1 MPKVTLIIS
10 AIDGFSATIRRAYS
24 SVAGVVKS
32 VGATAAK
39 GVAATGVALAALAA
53 AGARMV
59 SAWQLAAAAD
69 ARLVSVL
76 RQTGGAA
83 GYTAGELRAM
93 AGDLQLL
100 TGFSD
105 DAVKGVMALL
115 AAQRTIRGDEYRRA
129 TVAAL
134 DMTEALT
141 RSGQSA
147 GDIEERAKQLAMAL
161 ASPAEGMS
169 RLTRAGI
176 VFTDAQRRQAREM
189 QAAGDIAGAQ
199 RLILSAVEEAYGGVA
214 SSQNAAVKGMRLLSE
229 TIGDAQERLGEAIAS
244 SGTFAE
250 ILARLQAAAES
261 VITSGRVDL
270 WAARIESAL
279 RAMIPVVSTVAGW
292 FGKLTGG
299 VRAVGAFTGSMLGG
313 SDMGA
318 AWQAAKDAPAD
329 AAKAEADAIAEMVRQ
344 RQEAQ
349 RKQESAEAAAVA
361 AQRRR
366 IREREMAEIGDRAQ
380 VAAEALDKLNLTAV
394 VTVRASTDA
403 ASIDA
408 ALAEVGA
415 KAVALYADLADAA
428 DEARAAQK
436 AALAE
441 LGTAEEAAEA
451 ARLAVEDLS
460 SSGIADMDA
469 LRRKA
474 EETAAAV
481 GKPRTVTTADVE
493 RAIRADAEAA
503 VARQMRAEGRRIGD
517 TGPKPRPIGDVQTGM
532 DWMVPGRRE
541 AEYMAEHARRVQAM
555 VDETTAEQRLAR
567 ARAMNARLREPADN
581 RAAKAAQAQAE
592 LAKAEESERARI
604 AAIKAQEVAR
614 GEAMARAE
622 SAAARQAKARVREQ
636 QLDGVIKQAE
646 EFKRKLDEATRKRRI
661 EIDVADIT
669 RQIEDLQR
677 QARAVMRLDIVDP
690 RQEAAGFA
698 ERGEEQKRIAEET
711 AADDARQRRLEEQQ
725 ALAKRGLAPR
735 LSKKGEEWLRN
746 RQEWQAA
753 QAQADDFSDQA
764 AALEARRDMVQDQQ
778 LEELRGIHKTLA
790 ENLKIGEL

>member
-39 GVAATGVALAALAA
+39 GVAATGVALAGLAA

-83 GYTAGELRAM
+83 GYTAGELRNM
-93 AGDLQLL
+93 AGDLQKL

-129 TVAAL
+129 TMAAL

-176 VFTDAQRRQAREM
+176 VFTEAQRRQAREM
-189 QAAGDIAGAQ
+189 QSAGDIAGAQ

-229 TIGDAQERLGEAIAS
+229 TIGDAKERLGEAVAS
-244 SGTFAE
+244 SETFAE
-250 ILARLQAAAES
+250 ILARLQSAAES

-270 WAARIESAL
+270 WAARIESAM
-279 RAMIPVVSTVAGW
+279 RAMIPVVATVTGW
-292 FGKLTGG
+292 FGKLAGG
-299 VRAVGAFTGSMLGG
+299 VRAVGAFAGSMLGG
-313 SDMGA
+313 SDVAG
-318 AWQAAKDAPAD
+318 AWQAAKDAPKE
-329 AAKAEADAIAEMVRQ
+329 AAAAEADAIAEMVRQ

-366 IREREMAEIGDRAQ
+366 IREREMAELGDRAQ
-380 VAAEALDKLNLTAV
+380 TAAEALDKLNLTAV

-403 ASIDA
+403 ASVDA

-415 KAVALYADLADAA
+415 KAVALYADLEDAA
-428 DEARAAQK
+428 EGARAAQK
-436 AALAE
+436 AALEE
-441 LGTAEEAAEA
+441 LGTAEESAEA
-451 ARLAVEDLS
+451 ARLAVEQLS
-460 SSGIADMDA
+460 SSGVADLDA

-481 GKPRTVTTADVE
+481 GKPRTVTAADVE
-493 RAIRADAEAA
+493 RELRSEAETQA
-503 VARQMRAEGRRIGD
+503 ARQLRDQFGF
-517 TGPKPRPIGDVQTGM
+517 KPGA
-532 DWMVPGRRE
+532 PGYLQQHAKVTDE
-541 AEYMAEHARRVQAM
+541 LMAQVTQQQRLDRARR
-555 VDETTAEQRLAR
+555 
-567 ARAMNARLREPADN
+567 MNAALRATEDQ

-592 LAKAEESERARI
+592 LAKAEESERARL
-604 AAIKAQEVAR
+604 ATIKAQEVAR
-614 GEAMARAE
+614 AEALTKAE
-622 SAAARQAKARVREQ
+622 AAAARQAKARVREQ

-646 EFKRKLDEATRKRRI
+646 EFKRKLDEATRKRLVEI
-661 EIDVADIT
+661 EVADIT
-669 RQIEDLQR
+669 RQIEELQR

-725 ALAKRGLAPR
+725 ARAERGAGPR
-735 LSKKGEEWLRN
+735 LSRAGAEWLSN

-753 QAQADDFSDQA
+753 QAQANDFTDQA

-790 ENLKIGEL
+790 DNLKVGEL